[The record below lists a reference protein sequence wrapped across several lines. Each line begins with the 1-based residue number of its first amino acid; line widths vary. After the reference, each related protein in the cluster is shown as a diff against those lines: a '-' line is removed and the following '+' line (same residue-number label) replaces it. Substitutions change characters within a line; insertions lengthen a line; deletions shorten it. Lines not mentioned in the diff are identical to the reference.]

1 MGVAAR
7 KKNKRGLRFGANG
20 TPSLIHSSTEPPRVR
35 KPGRAL
41 KRRGVKSSRSATN
54 DAATRLVEDIGHAP
68 HETPRDLG
76 GCPTLPAVGQRVR
89 VLWDGMGMWYAGTV
103 RGVKAS
109 TGEVLVVYDD
119 GDEEWEAL
127 RAGSGTTWTFE
138 GDAAEPADGRDGMLL
153 TACMDRRAWTEMSIR
168 VLRETGTW
176 MSARGIIE
184 AAVSQGWCVCNPDQ
198 VPQRLRS
205 LLYDLAFRCDDPIF
219 ARQAKGIY
227 GLAEWMLDGDCP
239 AAAVEAGGPGGGG
252 LAPGHNTHSIQPTD
266 VLVPSH
272 PRQCRDDIVGVDV
285 VGGGVVGGDV
295 VGGDVLE
302 DYGDLPT
309 WGPDNK
315 AVRGPAPSLLRQFQ
329 GDVDGD
335 DVVGGDVAGNV
346 SEDYGGTTGAFAGDA
361 AEPADGRDGMLLTA
375 CMDRR
380 AWTEM
385 SIRVLRETGTWM
397 SARGIIEAAVS
408 QGWCVCNPDQV
419 ASTGQRLRSLLYDLA
434 FRCDDPIFARQAKG
448 IYGLAEWMLDGDC
461 PAAAVEA
468 GGPGGG
474 GLAPGHNTHSIQPT
488 DVLVPSHPR
497 QCRDDIVGVD
507 VVGGGVVGGDVVGGV
522 GLEDYGDLP
531 TWGPDNKAVR
541 GPAPS
546 LLRQT
551 PTAHEAIAGGYEY
564 SEGEARSDD
573 DDLFGD
579 DRKWA
584 IDLPDAQSL
593 APAGLAE
600 EASTARMLD
609 ASAAAGHGLSCPL
622 DLEVSPEEVADRIS
636 QVCEFVAACIDERR
650 LPSISLRSGTASRP
664 AFTMES
670 NAAIVRFSRM
680 MMALDIIHENLYGEC
695 TDGNSGI
702 TRITQRDL
710 YYIARSR
717 SSTIKAPQMMQ
728 TVQDV
733 SLMLNVPRFAM
744 GIDCRSKGMVY
755 GPITLGGA
763 VSCMRPRGS
772 PISGSVP
779 EIMDISSVNME
790 DVSAIVVVEK
800 ESVFQR
806 LVREAPSHPVLSTC
820 VIITGCGYPDVGTRA
835 FLFRIVGQD
844 RSIPVVGLVDWNAS
858 GAHIL
863 SQYVLLCLL
872 TATNSPH
879 SHVCTRV
886 RTL

>member
-127 RAGSGTTWTFE
+127 RAGSGTTWTFA

-239 AAAVEAGGPGGGG
+239 AAAVGAGGPGGGG

-285 VGGGVVGGDV
+285 VGGG
-295 VGGDVLE
+295 
-302 DYGDLPT
+302 
-309 WGPDNK
+309 
-315 AVRGPAPSLLRQFQ
+315 
-329 GDVDGD
+329 
-335 DVVGGDVAGNV
+335 
-346 SEDYGGTTGAFAGDA
+346 
-361 AEPADGRDGMLLTA
+361 
-375 CMDRR
+375 
-380 AWTEM
+380 
-385 SIRVLRETGTWM
+385 
-397 SARGIIEAAVS
+397 
-408 QGWCVCNPDQV
+408 
-419 ASTGQRLRSLLYDLA
+419 
-434 FRCDDPIFARQAKG
+434 
-448 IYGLAEWMLDGDC
+448 
-461 PAAAVEA
+461 
-468 GGPGGG
+468 
-474 GLAPGHNTHSIQPT
+474 
-488 DVLVPSHPR
+488 
-497 QCRDDIVGVD
+497 
-507 VVGGGVVGGDVVGGV
+507 VVGGV

-670 NAAIVRFSRM
+670 NAAIVRFTRM

>member
-127 RAGSGTTWTFE
+127 RAGSGTTWTFA

-239 AAAVEAGGPGGGG
+239 AAAVGAGGPGGGG

-285 VGGGVVGGDV
+285 VGGG
-295 VGGDVLE
+295 
-302 DYGDLPT
+302 
-309 WGPDNK
+309 
-315 AVRGPAPSLLRQFQ
+315 
-329 GDVDGD
+329 
-335 DVVGGDVAGNV
+335 
-346 SEDYGGTTGAFAGDA
+346 
-361 AEPADGRDGMLLTA
+361 
-375 CMDRR
+375 
-380 AWTEM
+380 
-385 SIRVLRETGTWM
+385 
-397 SARGIIEAAVS
+397 
-408 QGWCVCNPDQV
+408 
-419 ASTGQRLRSLLYDLA
+419 
-434 FRCDDPIFARQAKG
+434 
-448 IYGLAEWMLDGDC
+448 
-461 PAAAVEA
+461 
-468 GGPGGG
+468 
-474 GLAPGHNTHSIQPT
+474 
-488 DVLVPSHPR
+488 
-497 QCRDDIVGVD
+497 
-507 VVGGGVVGGDVVGGV
+507 VVGGV

-844 RSIPVVGLVDWNAS
+844 RSIPVVGLVDWNAR